1 MRSRDGDPN
10 PIGLA
15 RVSRCREPHN
25 LVKEQ
30 KEETDFFFLNVVHNK
45 FTKIMFTICHVVTK
59 GVEFFRTT
67 ILKMEDQQ
75 LFVLFIFIFDILEPR
90 FKFQFILLCLNI
102 DLLFSFYR

>member
-1 MRSRDGDPN
+1 
-10 PIGLA
+10 
-15 RVSRCREPHN
+15 
-25 LVKEQ
+25 
-30 KEETDFFFLNVVHNK
+30 
-45 FTKIMFTICHVVTK
+45 MFTICHAVTK

-102 DLLFSFYR
+102 YLLFFIVDECKPASMCALMRMRVHK